1 MKVAV
6 DTNVVVSAVIA
17 DGPPRRVL
25 EAIADGAAELV
36 LPEPVPAE
44 LRRVLT
50 EKLALDDASIET
62 IIELLEE
69 LAPEP
74 ARVPDQVEA
83 VCGDPDDDR
92 ILAAAVAAGAE
103 ILISG
108 DNKHLLPLGQHR
120 ATLIIRPQEFLAEI
134 TG

>member
-1 MKVAV
+1 
-6 DTNVVVSAVIA
+6 VIA

-25 EAIADGAAELV
+25 EVIADGVAELV

-44 LRRVLT
+44 LRRVLS
-50 EKLALDDASIET
+50 ERLALDDASIEA
-62 IIELLEE
+62 IIDLLEE

-74 ARVPDQVEA
+74 AKVPDRVEA
-83 VCGDPDDDR
+83 VSGDPDDDR

-108 DNKHLLPLGQHR
+108 DSKHLLPLGQHR
-120 ATLIIRPQEFLAEI
+120 GMRIIRPQAFLAEI
-134 TG
+134 AG